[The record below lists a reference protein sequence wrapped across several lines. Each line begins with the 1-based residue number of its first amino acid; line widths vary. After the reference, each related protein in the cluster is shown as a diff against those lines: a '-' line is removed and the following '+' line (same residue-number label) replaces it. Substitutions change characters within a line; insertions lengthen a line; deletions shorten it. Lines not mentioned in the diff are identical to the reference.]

1 MACILYVRK
10 MMLTVGS
17 YWILTLGC
25 KKHPHW
31 LIAITNRRKKVQV
44 FNFLRQFRTSKD
56 ILQSH
61 ILEQI
66 ISRISTELYDY
77 NWAKNLIAQLAP
89 LGVSNVD
96 IHGLNPATPNYQII
110 YVCVCVALMSHQH
123 KINYFQI

>member
-1 MACILYVRK
+1 M
-10 MMLTVGS
+10 
-17 YWILTLGC
+17 
-25 KKHPHW
+25 
-31 LIAITNRRKKVQV
+31 

-96 IHGLNPATPNYQII
+96 IQGLNPTTPNYQII
-110 YVCVCVALMSHQH
+110 YVCVCVCVWH
-123 KINYFQI
+123 